1 MTFPSSEQIKDEIN
15 EPLSPARRRKQRRLA
30 VLHSD
35 DEKNKFLEE
44 LIHRFTPSFDFF
56 LFSLFSSICGGF
68 ALIFDSAPLYI
79 LTVLL
84 SPFLAPVSGLSFGL
98 MMGIP
103 RFVLLSGFSLLISG
117 GMMFLSG
124 CLAGWLTQSIP
135 VLGTVQASFHHVFTI
150 PDFLLLVIGAAV
162 TMYMIIRNPN
172 QKILVSN
179 VALAY
184 EINIPLL
191 VAGFGLTSQLADFW
205 PGGLT
210 LFAVHLLWAVF
221 AGVVVLLIAKVKPA
235 NFVSY
240 AITGLLLILSIGAGY
255 KWLVPSDAKINI
267 KTESEMNFD
276 INRMT
281 ATPVPTAINGVK
293 STDVIISE
301 APTQLYTLTLV
312 PTINP
317 TVTFTQTLTPVPTPF
332 WARINAADANGANV
346 RSEPSFSSQILK
358 PLLNGTAVQV
368 LPDTIT
374 AEGVDWAHI
383 LMDAQTD
390 GWIVRGLLL
399 LATPAPG
406 W

>member
-1 MTFPSSEQIKDEIN
+1 MTLPSSEQIKDEIN

-56 LFSLFSSICGGF
+56 LFSLISSICGGF

-79 LTVLL
+79 LMVLL

-124 CLAGWLTQSIP
+124 CLTGWLTQFVP
-135 VLGTVQASFHHVFTI
+135 VWGTVQASFHHGFTI
-150 PDFLLLVIGAAV
+150 PDFLLLVIGATV

-191 VAGFGLTSQLADFW
+191 VAGFGLTSHLADFW
-205 PGGLT
+205 PEGLT

-221 AGVVVLLIAKVKPA
+221 AGVIVLLVAKVKPA

-255 KWLVPSDAKINI
+255 KWLVPSDTNI
-267 KTESEMNFD
+267 KPELEMNFD

-301 APTQLYTLTLV
+301 APTLLYTLTLV
-312 PTINP
+312 PTIHP
-317 TVTFTQTLTPVPTPF
+317 TATFTQTLTPVPTPF
-332 WARINAADANGANV
+332 WARINAVDANGANV
-346 RSEPSFSSQILK
+346 RSEPSFSSQIIK